1 MEIFDKMK
9 QRSEEWDKCRMGK
22 FTASSALAI
31 ATQGKGLDT
40 LAMQKAIERIT
51 GKKEKTVQINEYIQ
65 HGIDTEDEARLIYE
79 LETGNKVQQVGFIED
94 NDWVG
99 VSPDGLVNDDGL
111 IEIKCPCNKV
121 YAEYLVSGK
130 VDNGYYHQ
138 VQMQMLVT
146 KRNWCDYTVYN
157 DNFPRAIVIK
167 RIYPDYEVM
176 NKIADGLIKGIEL
189 AKQYMEKLK

>member
-1 MEIFDKMK
+1 MQIINCD
-9 QRSEEWDKCRMGK
+9 QRTDEWDKCRMGK

-99 VSPDGLVNDDGL
+99 VSPDGLIEDDGL

-121 YAEYLVSGK
+121 YAEYLASGK

-138 VQMQMLVT
+138 MQMQMLVT
-146 KRNWCDYTVYN
+146 KRKWCDYTVYN